1 MALCHLYCNRILQG
15 HPAYGFIDEGST
27 DRFVL
32 RRMLERTKV
41 KDNVVIAT
49 TKLFVAKYKPPFVQW
64 PSPKFGACPDPVLEW
79 LSHTLP
85 FHFVTGGVDEDV
97 EKLAITVISK
107 LLCSPS
113 SPSPQIIANCIL
125 LACVMVGVQFDKKDI
140 VRVDKSSVLHQLA
153 ELLWTQFRNAFWTLD
168 ESNLDSD
175 STGCRRAWDLTD
187 VICRMLQLGLPDL
200 PPSQEMWNL
209 DVCGKIYSRA
219 RSSERYQSA
228 ALRKVQRFR
237 FAVVADQSRWDPP
250 WLWQHQISWKD
261 NSHLPE
267 DFDWLVDY
275 LSDVCLNDHETAS
288 DILVLLSSMR
298 VSCSPAKQP
307 LYIEQLIACM
317 GSSMPPHLRHA
328 ALCAAHSSREV
339 LTSIDVVDDADI
351 VLTKFSPA
359 ILTAVCP
366 QPGATSTD
374 GGPDCFFHPDR
385 DLYYLELIFAL
396 ARNSHWR
403 PHLHCQI
410 DRAIRMIAA
419 CCESPEPHA
428 FYLGGIFLRMTSE
441 QVSATSLSSITDQ
454 QWWDILRKAW
464 WSAFLIMNNTH
475 CIEFLPVLVGRTKK
489 YLCIASKDDLE
500 QLIRR
505 IDRLIVGVE
514 ARELPEQID
523 GVGVAV
529 KELRGIANDMLAKF
543 SS

>member
-15 HPAYGFIDEGST
+15 HPPYGFIGQGST
-27 DRFVL
+27 DYFVF
-32 RRMLERTKV
+32 RRMLERAKV

-49 TKLFVAKYKPPFVQW
+49 TKLFVAKYKPPFVSW
-64 PSPKFGACPDPVLEW
+64 SSPKFGACPDPVLEW
-79 LSHTLP
+79 LSHALP
-85 FHFVTGGVDEDV
+85 FHFVTGRVDEDV

-107 LLCSPS
+107 LLSSPS
-113 SPSPQIIANCIL
+113 SPSPQIIANCTL
-125 LACVMVGVQFDKKDI
+125 LACVMVGIQFDKKDI
-140 VRVDKSSVLHQLA
+140 VRVDKSSALHQLA
-153 ELLWTQFRNAFWTLD
+153 ESIWAQFRKAFWALD
-168 ESNLDSD
+168 GSDLDSD

-187 VICRMLQLGLPDL
+187 VICRMLQLGLPDP

-209 DVCGKIYSRA
+209 GVCRKIYSRA
-219 RSSERYQSA
+219 RSSERHQSA

-237 FAVVADQSRWDPP
+237 FAVVTDESRWDPA
-250 WLWQHQISWKD
+250 WLWQHQISWKS
-261 NSHLPE
+261 NSHSPK

-275 LSDVCLNDHETAS
+275 LGDICSNDHETAG

-298 VSCSPAKQP
+298 VNCSPAKQHQ
-307 LYIEQLIACM
+307 YIEKLIACM
-317 GSSMPPHLRHA
+317 GSSMPPRLRHA
-328 ALCAAHSSREV
+328 ALRAAHSSREV
-339 LTSIDVVDDADI
+339 LAFINVVDDADM

-396 ARNSHWR
+396 AKNSYWR

-410 DRAIRMIAA
+410 DRAIRMIAV

-428 FYLGGIFLRMTSE
+428 FYLAGIFLRMTLE

-454 QWWDILRKAW
+454 QWWNMMKKAW
-464 WSAFLIMNNTH
+464 WSAFLIMNNAR
-475 CIEFLPVLVGRTKK
+475 CIEFLPVLVEGTKK
-489 YLCIASKDDLE
+489 YMCIASKYDLE

-505 IDRLIVGVE
+505 MDRLIVGVE
-514 ARELPEQID
+514 MR
-523 GVGVAV
+523 GVDVAV